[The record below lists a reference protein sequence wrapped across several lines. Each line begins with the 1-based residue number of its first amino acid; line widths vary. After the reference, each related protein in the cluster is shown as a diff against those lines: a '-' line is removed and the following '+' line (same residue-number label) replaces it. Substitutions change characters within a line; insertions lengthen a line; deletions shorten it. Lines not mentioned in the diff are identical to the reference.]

1 MSQLKIF
8 VQRNKMAASFWIGA
22 ILILAGII
30 ISVYVD
36 SVIKTHEEK
45 LFFWDLPEG
54 PEKWAIE
61 GSWEWW
67 RMAKITIYDPMSII
81 LIAVGLIALIYSFF
95 LAIKQRSYPSS

>member
-1 MSQLKIF
+1 MSKFKIF
-8 VQRNKMAASFWIGA
+8 VQKSKIAACFWIGA
-22 ILILAGII
+22 ILILTGIV

-36 SVIKTHEEK
+36 SMIKIHEEK

-67 RMAKITIYDPMSII
+67 RMAKITIYDPTSII
-81 LIAVGLIALIYSFF
+81 LIAVGLITLSYSFF
-95 LAIKQRSYPSS
+95 LAIKQRS